1 MPMSAAD
8 AVLDALDLS
17 GPTLLVDERRARRNI
32 ERMAARAAD
41 AGLRL
46 RPHFKTHQSVAVATW
61 LRDAGVKEAT
71 VSSPA
76 MAARF
81 AEAGWQDLV
90 LAFPLDPRA
99 LGGLRNLADRVR
111 LGVVVDCPEAST
123 ALAGDGGRLRPW
135 LKVDVGYGRA
145 GVRWDAPD
153 ALVAALEPLR
163 ASGPRPVGLLTHAGH
178 SYHADDA
185 DAVRRIHVEQCE
197 RLQIAREVLDA
208 AGWDGLELSVGDT
221 PCCTLGEDF
230 TGIDEMRPGNFVFHD
245 LQQVALG
252 VCTLDDI
259 AVAVACP
266 VVGRDPERGRALVHG
281 GAVHLS
287 RDRVLWRG
295 AEVHGLHAPDW
306 PTGPGGLPA
315 GAAEGAV
322 LAGLSQ
328 EHGVLRGAAN
338 RLPPWGGVAILLPP
352 HSCLA
357 ADLHGGYLTLEG
369 KRLDGRSR

>member
-1 MPMSAAD
+1 MTAAD

-32 ERMAARAAD
+32 ERMAARAA
-41 AGLRL
+41 AGGLRL

-61 LRDAGVKEAT
+61 LRDAGVTQAT
-71 VSSPA
+71 VSSLT

-81 AEAGWQDLV
+81 ADAGWNDLL

-99 LGGLRNLADRVR
+99 LGRLRDLAERVR
-111 LGVVVDCPEAST
+111 LGVVVDCRQAAA
-123 ALAGDGGRLRPW
+123 ALAADGGRLQPW

-153 ALVAALEPLR
+153 ALVATLEPLR
-163 ASGPRPVGLLTHAGH
+163 AQGPRPVGLLTHAGH
-178 SYHADDA
+178 SYHAEDA
-185 DAVRRIHVEQCE
+185 DAVRRIHAEQRA
-197 RLQIAREVLDA
+197 RLQAAGEILAA

-230 TGIDEMRPGNFVFHD
+230 SGLDEMRPGNFVFHD
-245 LQQVALG
+245 LQQAALG

-266 VVGRDPERGRALVHG
+266 VVGCEPEQGRALLHG

-287 RDRVLWRG
+287 RDRVVWRG
-295 AEVHGLHAPDW
+295 TEVYGLHAPAW
-306 PTGPGGLPA
+306 PTGPGGLPED
-315 GAAEGAV
+315 AEAGAV

-328 EHGVLRGAAN
+328 EHGVLQGTAD
-338 RLPPWGGVAILLPP
+338 RLPLWGGVAVLLPP

-357 ADLHGGYLTLEG
+357 ADLYGGYLTLDG
-369 KRLDGRSR
+369 DRLDGRPR